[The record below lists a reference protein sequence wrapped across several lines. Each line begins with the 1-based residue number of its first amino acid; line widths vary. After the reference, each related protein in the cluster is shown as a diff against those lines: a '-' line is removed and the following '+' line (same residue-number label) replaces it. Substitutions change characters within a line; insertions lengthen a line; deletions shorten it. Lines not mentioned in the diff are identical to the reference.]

1 MAIATIARPFSS
13 KVFNLR
19 LPRRLRPKSDTA
31 TPPPE
36 TTSPRRCSGGGEGD
50 AAVVSPR
57 PSSKED
63 EFRRVFQFLDA
74 DNDGKISADELTAYF
89 ATFGDSLSRE
99 EAERIIGEFSEGSKL
114 LEFGEFV
121 RVMELRGGDGDG
133 DGVDVLRQAFEVY
146 EEEKGSGCITP
157 AGLREVLRRL
167 GDVKSVQEC
176 KAMIRVYD
184 LDGNGVLDFDEFCKM
199 MMT

>member
-19 LPRRLRPKSDTA
+19 LPRHLRPKPDTA

-36 TTSPRRCSGGGEGD
+36 TTSSRRGSGGGERD
-50 AAVVSPR
+50 VAIVSPR

-63 EFRRVFQFLDA
+63 EFRWVFRFLDA
-74 DNDGKISADELTAYF
+74 DNDGKIFADELTAYF
-89 ATFGDSLSRE
+89 TTFSDSLSRE

-121 RVMELRGGDGDG
+121 RVMELCGGDG

-167 GDVKSVQEC
+167 GDV
-176 KAMIRVYD
+176 
-184 LDGNGVLDFDEFCKM
+184 
-199 MMT
+199 